1 MPTSSKEA
9 VITVENVW
17 KRYRRRGVSRALRE
31 ELTAWFRRPFR
42 APEPPDTF
50 WALRDVSLRVAQGE
64 AVGIV
69 GPNGSGKTT
78 LLKLVAGISR
88 PTQGRLAVGGRIASL
103 IELGAGFHPEL
114 TGREN
119 LFLNGALLGLSRR
132 EVRRRLDEIVAFAEV
147 QEFLDLPLKR
157 YSSGMAVRLGFAI
170 AAHAD
175 SDVLLLDEVLSV
187 GDARFQQKS
196 LGRMRELRARG
207 ATIVLVSHNL
217 PTIGLFCE
225 RAVWLQRGEVAS
237 CGSAGEVI
245 EAYQR
250 EAMRGDGRP
259 DKGPAVARDGDLLAV
274 EGVRL
279 LNSAGEETRDFRY
292 REDLR
297 VYLAYACRERLV
309 RPAFTLTVRG
319 GEGRIFQA
327 SMLLEGTRPDCLE
340 GSGEVEC
347 TFRGIPLAP
356 GSYHI
361 VGSVRAEDGVGYLM
375 LPRVVGYFTVAADLS
390 TYGWTSETAPACLPE
405 VAPVIVPHEWRFH
418 TRPRASA

>member
-1 MPTSSKEA
+1 LPTSSRLTSIA
-9 VITVENVW
+9 LAGVW
-17 KRYRRRGVSRALRE
+17 KAYLRGGGRRSLRE
-31 ELTAWFRRPFR
+31 ELVSLCRWSSRTTQPGFF
-42 APEPPDTF
+42 
-50 WALRDVSLRVAQGE
+50 ALSDVSFEAKQGE
-64 AVGIV
+64 AVGLI
-69 GPNGSGKTT
+69 GPNGAGKTT
-78 LLKLVAGISR
+78 VLRLMAGVTR
-88 PTQGRLAVGGRIASL
+88 PTQGRIEVRGRVASL

-119 LFLNGALLGLSRR
+119 VYLNGAILGLTQR
-132 EVRRRLDEIVAFAEV
+132 EVRRKLEEIVEFAELSEV
-147 QEFLDLPLKR
+147 IDVPVKR
-157 YSSGMAVRLGFAI
+157 YSSGMYVRLGFAT

-237 CGSAGEVI
+237 CGPAGEVI

-250 EAMRGDGRP
+250 EAMRPDGRT
-259 DKGPAVARDGDLLAV
+259 DEGSGVARDGNLLAV

-279 LNSAGEETRDFRY
+279 LNGAGEETRNFRY

-297 VYLAYACRERLV
+297 VRLAYACRERLV

-327 SMLLEGTRPDCLE
+327 SMLLEGIRPDCLE
-340 GSGEVEC
+340 GYGEVEC

-375 LPRVVGYFTVAADLS
+375 FPRVVGYFSVAADLS
-390 TYGWTSETAPACLPE
+390 AHGWTSETAPACLPE

-418 TRPRASA
+418 TRPGASG